1 MKNHKPLSYI
11 ILGLFI
17 WLMVVPVHA
26 QTPPVE
32 TTLTSPESS
41 YTLGDPITL
50 TLTIVH
56 PPSYTVLVP
65 PLETW
70 GDLRVRSQSTL
81 EQQDNADETVTS
93 QQTIIA
99 SRFELGQ
106 FDTAPFS
113 ITLRAEDNELIE
125 TNVPAYR
132 LEIVSTL
139 EVTSENPTLVDIRPQ
154 ASLERSLLSRIPY
167 VVWPLLA
174 ISVVTA
180 LVYWWLYR
188 ERKEEKQIEIK
199 ETRPAHEIA
208 WDELDR
214 IERLDLPQ
222 QKLFKQ
228 YYILLSECTRGY
240 LEGRYD
246 IPALDSTSLEIKTA
260 LRKQTLTV
268 DQKQVIMEMLF
279 ECDMGK
285 FAEFIPTTEDAE
297 AMLDRARTWVSET
310 RDVER
315 GT

>member
-1 MKNHKPLSYI
+1 MKNHKLLSYI
-11 ILGLFI
+11 ILAMFI
-17 WLMVVPVHA
+17 WLMVVPVQA
-26 QTPPVE
+26 QAPSIE
-32 TTLTSPESS
+32 TTLTSPEST

-81 EQQDNADETVTS
+81 DQQTNDDETVTS

-106 FDTAPFS
+106 FDTAPLS
-113 ITLRAEDNELIE
+113 ITLRAGDIELIE

-132 LEIVSTL
+132 LEIVSVL
-139 EVTSENPTLVDIRPQ
+139 TSENPDLVDIRPQ
-154 ASLERSLLSRIPY
+154 ASLDRSLLSRIPN

-188 ERKEEKQIEIK
+188 EREKEEWIKIE
-199 ETRPAHEIA
+199 ETRPAHEVA
-208 WDELDR
+208 WNELDR
-214 IERLDLPQ
+214 IERLNLPQ
-222 QKLFKQ
+222 QNAFKQ
-228 YYILLSECTRGY
+228 YYILLSECMRGY
-240 LEGRYD
+240 LDGRYD

-260 LRKQTLTV
+260 LRKQTLTAN
-268 DQKQVIMEMLF
+268 QQQVILEMLT

-285 FAEFIPTTEDAE
+285 FAEFTPTVEE
-297 AMLDRARTWVSET
+297 ADSLLYRAREWVGET
-310 RDVER
+310 REKPKIV
-315 GT
+315 